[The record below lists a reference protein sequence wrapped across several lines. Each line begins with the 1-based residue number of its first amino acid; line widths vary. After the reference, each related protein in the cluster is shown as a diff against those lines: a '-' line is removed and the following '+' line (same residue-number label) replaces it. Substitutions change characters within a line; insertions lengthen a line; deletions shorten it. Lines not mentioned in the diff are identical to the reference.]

1 MGSASY
7 SASPAKTAAFVFA
20 DVVVDVWAHRLVR
33 GGCEIN
39 VEPKAFAVLLELLAH
54 PGQLLSRDD
63 LLDAVWGHS
72 YVTPSTLSRVIA
84 QLRRAMADDSSQPRY
99 IQTVHGLGYRFIATL
114 NGQPSEPAPAL
125 CVAPPA
131 RVRLPE
137 PVTPLIGRDADL
149 HQIKQLLRDARLVT
163 IAGSGG
169 IGKTQ
174 AALELARQSA
184 ENFTDGV
191 WLLDCTTHADGEGL
205 SHWLAGLFDV
215 RMAAGVDDL
224 IERISELLRTRHV
237 LLVFDNC
244 ERIAGPVGA
253 IISALLASSA
263 ELRVL
268 VTSQHRLNCPG
279 EIVYWLPPL
288 AVPPAE
294 KWVTD
299 DDIARLSKVPA
310 VELLLARVRAF
321 ASTFTLTPANGSVV
335 ARICRQLDGVPLAL
349 EIAAA
354 RLRLLSPEQLL
365 NRMDAHLLSL
375 AEASPSRPAHHQTLH
390 ALIEWSFS
398 LLSDSEHSLLCG
410 LAIFVGTC
418 TLGGANAVGTVVK
431 LDDEQVMDAVGGLV
445 DKSLLVADPTTR
457 PPSYRLLDSVRLFAL
472 EKLAESGNEARMRS
486 AHLAHFVDLSY
497 RADAGIRGDCE
508 QQWCDRIRRDWA
520 NLHAALDYAL
530 SKPEHAGDALALSG
544 NLCWYFRMCANY
556 DESAHW
562 LDQALRAK
570 KAPTRERARALI
582 ACGIM
587 YHQSQQHDRAKELL
601 REGIKVARH
610 FGDPRLAAAGQA
622 VMSIEL
628 ATSGDSAGAKSSAD
642 AALAMADA
650 EDDAWLR
657 SMALLAR
664 GVALA
669 LDECHC
675 EAEACLSE
683 AFEAV
688 SVPGYGKYQSV
699 YVLVNRALQRHYL
712 GKKRGAAEDWLT
724 CIDVFA
730 ALEHW
735 RGVAGCVEGAAY
747 LLGECGEVRQA
758 ARFLGAASRVRTLT
772 SGPLMPHWRKA
783 QVVAER
789 TVRNALGQSLE
800 SLQKDGAC
808 TRIEQIAAE
817 ARYALAKLASV

>member
-7 SASPAKTAAFVFA
+7 SASPAKASAFAFA

-33 GGCEIN
+33 DGCEVN
-39 VEPKAFAVLLELLAH
+39 VEPKAFAVLVELLAH

-84 QLRRAMADDSSQPRY
+84 QLRHALADDCSQPRY
-99 IQTVHGLGYRFIATL
+99 IQTVYGLGYRFIATL
-114 NGQPSEPAPAL
+114 KGQPSEAASAH

-137 PVTPLIGRDADL
+137 RLTPLIGRDADL
-149 HQIKQLLRDARLVT
+149 QQIKQLLRDARLVT

-174 AALELARQSA
+174 AALEVARQSA
-184 ENFTDGV
+184 EDFTDGV
-191 WLLDCTTHADGEGL
+191 WWLDCTTHADGEGL

-224 IERISELLRTRHV
+224 IERLSELLRTRHA

-294 KWVTD
+294 TWVTD

-321 ASTFTLTPANGSVV
+321 ASKFALTPANGSVV
-335 ARICRQLDGVPLAL
+335 ARMCRQLDGVPLAL

-365 NRMDAHLLSL
+365 SRMDAHLLSL
-375 AEASPSRPAHHQTLH
+375 AETCPRRPAHHQTLH

-398 LLSDSEHSLLCG
+398 LLSDSERSLLCG
-410 LAIFVGTC
+410 LAVFVGTC
-418 TLGGANAVGTVVK
+418 TLRGANAVGAVVK
-431 LDDEQVMDAVGGLV
+431 LDDEQVMDVLGALV

-472 EKLAESGNEARMRS
+472 EKLAESGNEASMRS
-486 AHLAHFVDLSY
+486 AHLAHFVHLSY
-497 RADAGIRGDCE
+497 RADAEIWGDCE
-508 QQWCDRIRRDWA
+508 QQWRDRIRRDWA

-530 SKPEHAGDALALSG
+530 SKPENAEDALALSG

-556 DESAHW
+556 DESAQW
-562 LDQALRAK
+562 LDLALRAK
-570 KAPTRERARALI
+570 EAPTRERARALI

-601 REGIKVARH
+601 SEGIKVARH
-610 FGDPRLAAAGQA
+610 AGDPRLAAAGQA
-622 VMSIEL
+622 VLAIEL
-628 ATSGDSAGAKSSAD
+628 ATSGDSAGANSNAD
-642 AALAMADA
+642 LALAMADA
-650 EDDAWLR
+650 EGDAWLR

-669 LDECHC
+669 LDECHG

-712 GKKRGAAEDWLT
+712 GQQRGAAEDWLT

-735 RGVAGCVEGAAY
+735 RGVASCVEGAAY

-772 SGPLMPHWRKA
+772 SGPLMPQWRKA
-783 QVVAER
+783 QAVAER
-789 TVRNALGQSLE
+789 TVRNALGPSME
-800 SLQKDGAC
+800 SLRNDGAC

-817 ARYALAKLASV
+817 ARYALDKLASG